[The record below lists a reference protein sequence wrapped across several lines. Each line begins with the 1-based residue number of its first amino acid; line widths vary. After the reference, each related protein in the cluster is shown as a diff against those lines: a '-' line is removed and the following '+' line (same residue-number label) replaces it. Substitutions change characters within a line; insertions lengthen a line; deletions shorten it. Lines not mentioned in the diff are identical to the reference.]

1 MRVAEAVLTG
11 VHDVTGLPWWL
22 TIGVTTVSVRLAFVP
37 LQIFQS
43 RSIARMSAIK
53 PQMDEL
59 TTRMRESSALGTEK
73 GFNDST
79 KAQKALGALLA
90 KNGVQPWMTM
100 VGAFGQIPV
109 WLTFFFTMRH
119 LVRPDGG
126 LGLDMGGTLWF
137 TDLTMRDPYY
147 ILPIVCGG
155 TFYSMVQLGD
165 PGQAPGVPVDER
177 QAMMRTMM
185 KGAAVVMVPATAW
198 FESGV
203 FVYWI
208 STNMFAMTQACH
220 GALARRSRPCKR
232 MLPWPARVA
241 PASRVAPGS
250 RHTLLAPCSMRSCLA
265 RELWGHTSPIAPP
278 ARHLT
283 SVPDAMPLQTVLLR
297 QPAIR
302 EAAGM
307 PPLPGAGPMGMLPA
321 EAAAASAAAG
331 VQVHAAPAHIVGSS
345 VPAPRPR
352 GQQKKGKA
360 QRRGKRR

>member
-22 TIGVTTVSVRLAFVP
+22 TIGLTTVSVRLAFVP

-126 LGLDMGGTLWF
+126 LGLEMGGTLWF

-208 STNMFAMTQACH
+208 STNMFAMTQ
-220 GALARRSRPCKR
+220 
-232 MLPWPARVA
+232 
-241 PASRVAPGS
+241 
-250 RHTLLAPCSMRSCLA
+250 
-265 RELWGHTSPIAPP
+265 
-278 ARHLT
+278 
-283 SVPDAMPLQTVLLR
+283 TVLLR